1 MKTNDGAIYIGSDP
15 HAVTGIPSGGL
26 DNIQIFDKALTVD
39 EIAILSLANKD
50 VITDQS
56 RPNSIILFNEN
67 LVLAYDFE

>member
-1 MKTNDGAIYIGSDP
+1 MYIGAFP
-15 HAVTGIPSGGL
+15 KKVTGIPSGGM